1 MADAATATTVAS
13 PLVGMTV
20 EMIEASQIGQKA
32 IAASIAISTTA
43 FATALAEY
51 AIGTAA
57 VGATAEKPEVFGSVL
72 ILTVIPET
80 IVIFGLVVALLLII

>member
-1 MADAATATTVAS
+1 MALPVEPTTIPTLAG
-13 PLVGMTV
+13 LTT
-20 EMIEASQIGQKA
+20 EMITASQIGSKA
-32 IAASIAISTTA
+32 LAASIAISVTGFSA
-43 FATALAEY
+43 ALAEY

>member
-1 MADAATATTVAS
+1 MAAETVATTVVPTLAG
-13 PLVGMTV
+13 LTT
-20 EMIEASQIGQKA
+20 EMITASQIGSKA
-32 IAASIAISTTA
+32 IAAAIAISVTGFSA
-43 FATALAEY
+43 AIAEY

>member
-1 MADAATATTVAS
+1 MADAEAATTVVA
-13 PLVGMTV
+13 PLAGMTV

-32 IAASIAISTTA
+32 MAAAIAIGVTGFSA
-43 FATALAEY
+43 ALAEY